1 MCVMVAVLNIYHLHI
16 VNIVFVLFQDV
27 SWLDEKEKLN
37 ISIKSLK
44 EKVSEHSLI
53 ICNHTLCM

>member
-1 MCVMVAVLNIYHLHI
+1 MVAVSKLYHLHI

-44 EKVSEHSLI
+44 EKVSEQSLI
-53 ICNHTLCM
+53 ISNETLCM